1 MRRGHDPACRAL
13 PETSAE
19 SYFIRRIG
27 KFSQMVFDPQI
38 FAGGASFFG
47 TTPAPS
53 RGHTPGSTPRAVG
66 RDGRNM
72 RLRRGPIPAQ
82 RARGHA
88 HAHAHTAARTHA
100 HGRIRPHAHTH
111 TRTHA
116 HTHTRPHAHAHART
130 RTHTAAR
137 TRTHTHTHAH
147 AHAHGRR
154 FRLRNHSTS
163 AYEANPLWFKT
174 P

>member
-53 RGHTPGSTPRAVG
+53 RGHTPGSPPRAVG

-88 HAHAHTAARTHA
+88 HAHAHGHTHTRTRPHTATRTHA
-100 HGRIRPHAHTH
+100 HGHTP
-111 TRTHA
+111 TRTHG
-116 HTHTRPHAHAHART
+116 

-137 TRTHTHTHAH
+137 TRTH

-154 FRLRNHSTS
+154 FRLQNHSTS